1 MTLFNDH
8 NENNTYNA
16 NACEAYFS
24 TKKRKDNDDD
34 NIGITKVAIN
44 NKKTNNNVV
53 IKAAL

>member
-34 NIGITKVAIN
+34 DGNKGITKV
-44 NKKTNNNVV
+44 
-53 IKAAL
+53 